1 MNYSVLISVYKSEKV
16 AYFEQAMDSI
26 LNQTVRPEQIVLVR
40 DGLVYEEL
48 QEAIDKYVSAY
59 PEMFTYLPL
68 EQNGGLGNA
77 LRHGLPYCR
86 NELVGRMDTDD
97 ISVPDRFERQLAFMA
112 ENPDVDIVGG
122 NISEFINN
130 PEEIAAYRIVPQSH
144 DAIIERLKSKNPLNH
159 VTVMFKKSALEK
171 AGSYENFY
179 LFEDWHLWVKL
190 YLCGAKFANL
200 NETLVNVRIS
210 GMANRRGGMKY
221 YRSCLK
227 LLKYMKKNRMI
238 GHGKYLKICTV
249 RFCGYVLLP
258 NKLREWA
265 YKKFLRK
272 DKTLEV
278 AKTEEK
284 TTKEVKMQV

>member
-1 MNYSVLISVYKSEKV
+1 MINYSVLMSVYKNEKV

-40 DGLVYEEL
+40 DGLVNEEL

-122 NISEFINN
+122 NISEFSRAPENITAYRLV
-130 PEEIAAYRIVPQSH
+130 PETHEEIV
-144 DAIIERLKSKNPLNH
+144 ERLKSRSPFNH

-171 AGSYENFY
+171 AGSYEDFY
-179 LFEDWHLWVKL
+179 RYEDWYLWIKM
-190 YLCGAKFANL
+190 YLSGAKFANINAIL
-200 NETLVNVRIS
+200 INVRVFD
-210 GMANRRGGMKY
+210 MVNRRGGMKY
-221 YRSCLK
+221 YRGCVQV
-227 LLKYMKKNRMI
+227 LKYMKKNRMI
-238 GHGKYLKICTV
+238 GFLKYIKICV
-249 RFCGYVLLP
+249 IRFCGYVLLP

-265 YKKFLRK
+265 YKKFLRDNRPMK
-272 DKTLEV
+272 ETK
-278 AKTEEK
+278 
-284 TTKEVKMQV
+284 TKEKITQEV